1 MGFLCNKK
9 DAKKDVDIEKLNE
22 QNFLRYVSLDNVHS
36 VYLDPVETPCYGCK
50 TNNYVSGIN
59 FCNEVFKNPTFYVSG
74 ATKLYSGV
82 TTTLT
87 GCTTG
92 YTDLGVYN
100 LDYTPDINV
109 NFIVTGDTS
118 YLSYNGVFGLKTFS
132 KESFTVTNNVGG
144 LPNGGEIVNS
154 TFYFSGIT
162 TGVTQEYPEG
172 GLIKTWGEY
181 MIRPYYIFVTQNCN
195 EGLIFNTW
203 DSVTQLN
210 SFNNET
216 DYYFMTV
223 INPPK
228 PVLASPDGKQVDSS
242 VFIQDIL
249 LSNGV
254 SGPREQ
260 TVNNGY
266 NNFILKTQ
274 PVDLS
279 QIMVFLNGVKLT
291 SNVDYTT
298 SFRGFSVPPV
308 VIFNNEIKSTD
319 VIVANYFS
327 GVPSAFSNSDFSKW
341 FTNNIVVNTIGSTNP
356 GLMPTEPSVVYN
368 STTGNYE
375 IYLTQPI
382 ESTNSVFLTIN
393 GIEMVQDRQFYLST
407 SQSNR
412 IILDKTYS
420 DSIKIGD
427 IISVLA
433 TSPDNIFGTKDY
445 GSLSTNEFQA
455 QWIVNFTLPENVS
468 SEFIM
473 QVVDYNDSGYTT
485 TLYQNVLPFVEGSN
499 SYNSTVTSLSLNQ
512 YYRFRIIHKTTYT
525 GYLDNKVTTCSY
537 DEGFFNTKNS
547 YINNTY

>member
-9 DAKKDVDIEKLNE
+9 DTKKDVDIEKLNE

-50 TNNYVSGIN
+50 TTNYVSGVN

-74 ATKLYSGV
+74 ATKLYSGI

-92 YTDLGVYN
+92 YTNLGIYN
-100 LDYTPDINV
+100 LDYTPNINI

-118 YLSYNGVFGLKTFS
+118 YLSYNGDFGLKTFS

-154 TFYFSGIT
+154 TFDFSGIT
-162 TGVTQEYPEG
+162 TGVTQIYPEG

-181 MIRPYYIFVTQNCN
+181 MIRPYYSFVTQNCN
-195 EGLIFNTW
+195 QGLIFNTW

-223 INPPK
+223 IDPPK
-228 PVLASPDGKQVDSS
+228 PVLASPAGIQTGNLT
-242 VFIQDIL
+242 FTQDIL

-260 TVNNGY
+260 TINNQY

-274 PVDLS
+274 PSDLS
-279 QIMVFLNGVKLT
+279 QVMVFVNGVMLT
-291 SNVDYTT
+291 SRFDY
-298 SFRGFSVPPV
+298 SIVFRGFSIPPV
-308 VIFNNEIKSTD
+308 VVFNSEIKSTD
-319 VIVANYFS
+319 VIVAVYLAGTPFS
-327 GVPSAFSNSDFSKW
+327 TDNTDFSKW
-341 FTNNIVVNTIGSTNP
+341 FINNILVDTIGSTNP
-356 GLMPTEPSVVYN
+356 GLMPTQSSAVYN

-375 IYLTQPI
+375 IYVTQPI
-382 ESTNSVFLTIN
+382 ESKNTVFLTIN

-412 IILDKTYS
+412 IILDKTYV
-420 DSIKIGD
+420 DSIRIGD

-433 TSPDNIFGTKDY
+433 VSPDNLFGTKDY
-445 GSLSTNEFQA
+445 GSLTTTEFKA
-455 QWIVNFTLPENVS
+455 QWSINFSLPENVS

-485 TLYQNVLPFVEGSN
+485 TLYQNVLPFVEGLG
-499 SYNSTVTSLSLNQ
+499 SYESTVNSLSLNQ
-512 YYRFRIIHKTTYT
+512 YYRFRVIHKTTYT